1 MSQASS
7 KTEFLVRYNIN
18 EATARILWKEC
29 QHLQNRTTEEVLSIQ
44 TLDHHRIWI
53 SYNPLDQYADLVCT
67 KTVDSVFR
75 TLWLAIQSV
84 IIQRYSLIH
93 LHFLQA
99 RDAKLA

>member
-1 MSQASS
+1 MSR
-7 KTEFLVRYNIN
+7 TEFLVRYNIN
-18 EATARILWKEC
+18 EAAAYIHWKEC
-29 QHLQNRTTEEVLSIQ
+29 QHLQNRSTEEVLSIQ
-44 TLDHHRIWI
+44 ALDHHRIWI
-53 SYNPLDQYADLVCT
+53 SYNPLEYADLVCT

-75 TLWLAIQSV
+75 TLWLATQSV